1 MALPVAEAMSGGGEV
16 TRLMN
21 ATMPT
26 KVNAILVIALAVFSA
41 GTELQGAV
49 FHVSG
54 DTPQGGDGFEA
65 RPFCTLYEAVAAA
78 RKMPG
83 PNEIVVADGRYF
95 FDRTLSLNA
104 RDSGLAI
111 RAAHPARRIGVLV
124 VKKGKAE

>member
-49 FHVSG
+49 SHVSG
-54 DTPQGGDGFEA
+54 DAPQGGDGSET
-65 RPFCTLYEAVAAA
+65 RPFRTLYEAVAAA